1 MFRML
6 RLEAKRSV
14 ALALFLVLAALTR
27 VFLWMD
33 VQEWAAAWTP
43 LLFSMRSTAL
53 TGLPAVL
60 AAGIW
65 HGGRERRS
73 GVTELFAATPRSGPV
88 RLLPAVVVLAGAAV
102 LAVAAV
108 TGWAA
113 AGVSGRATFNDGQWP
128 LGLAVGLLAVAAVA
142 LLGLG
147 IGRLAPAPVAAPL
160 GAVLL
165 FLVLVLGAA
174 GDGRPVNRLVDT
186 VLPMLPVTDGFHR
199 VLPALSAAQILWFTG
214 LGVTGVLLAVA
225 ATTRTRALAAI
236 PAAAGLGL
244 GVLVAPAGAIAP
256 APGATALVCA
266 TEDARVCVTRV
277 HSRALPD
284 LLGPARTVL
293 DAFAAVPGGP
303 RRVQEDQLSW
313 MLDADRGAPGTG
325 DPDTVLI
332 GLSYRTRQGG
342 IRWKPDDVRDMV
354 ARGALVDQRCYAE
367 GAEGW
372 PRADAAT
379 RAVTTLLLGTSPDR
393 LGPEARTVHDSLRA
407 LPAEERARRIG
418 EARAAGLTCG
428 DPMAALTGEGAVR

>member
-43 LLFSMRSTAL
+43 LLHSMRSTAL
-53 TGLPAVL
+53 TGLPVVL

-73 GVTELFAATPRSGPV
+73 GVSELFAATPRSGPV
-88 RLLPAVVVLAGAAV
+88 RLLPAFVVLAGAAV

-113 AGVSGRATFNDGQWP
+113 VGVSGKATFDDGQWP
-128 LGLAVGLLAVAAVA
+128 LGLAVGLLVLAAVA

-165 FLVLVLGAA
+165 FLVLVVSEARN
-174 GDGRPVNRLVDT
+174 GRPANRLVDL

-199 VLPALSAAQILWFTG
+199 VLPSLSFAQIVWFAG

-225 ATTRTRALAAI
+225 ATTRTRVLAAI
-236 PAAAGLGL
+236 PAAAGLGI
-244 GVLVAPAGAIAP
+244 GFLVAPTGGIAP

-266 TEDARVCVTRV
+266 PEDARVCVTRV
-277 HSRALPD
+277 HRRALPD
-284 LLGPARTVL
+284 LLGPGRTVL
-293 DAFAAVPGGP
+293 DAYAAVPGGP
-303 RRVQEDQLSW
+303 KRVQEDRMSW
-313 MLDADRGAPGTG
+313 MLDDGRGAPGTG
-325 DPDTVLI
+325 DPDTVLLGI
-332 GLSYRTRQGG
+332 SYRTQEGG
-342 IRWKPDDVRDMV
+342 IRWEPDTVRDIL
-354 ARGALVDQRCYAE
+354 ARAAFLDDRCYAE
-367 GAEGW
+367 GAEGQ
-372 PRADAAT
+372 PRANAAGQ
-379 RAVTTLLLGTSPDR
+379 AVTALLLGGSVDR
-393 LGPEARTVHDSLRA
+393 LAPEARAVHDSLRA
-407 LPAEERARRIG
+407 LPAEERNRRIG
-418 EARAAGLTCG
+418 EARRAGLTCG
-428 DPMAALTGEGAVR
+428 DPMAPLTGEGAAR